1 MMAYNLCYCTLLD
14 KNAFRTGALQ
24 FDPNTMTRT
33 PIGEVFM
40 KPTVRTGLLP
50 EILEELLAAR
60 KRAKADLKNATDPM
74 QKAVLD
80 GRQLA
85 LKISANSVYGFTG
98 ATVGKLPCLEISASV
113 TAFGREM
120 IEKTKNRVESHYSI
134 ANGFEHNAVVVYGD
148 TDSVMV
154 KFGSSDIHAVMKMG
168 LEAAG
173 IVTGEFIRP
182 IKLEFEKVYWPYL
195 LINKK
200 RYAGLYWTNPDNYDK
215 MDTKGI
221 ETVRRDNC
229 SLVRDVID
237 TVLHKILIDR
247 SVEHAV
253 EFVKNT
259 ISDLLQNRL
268 DISQLVITKALSR
281 AAEDYDSKQAHVEL
295 AERMRKRDPATA
307 PAIGDR
313 VPYVMIKG
321 AKGAKG
327 FEKSEDPIYVLENNV
342 PIDTQF
348 YLEHQLSQPL
358 LRIFEPIMEN
368 PQSLLSGDHTRTIAV
383 ATPSVGGLMK
393 FAVKSLTCL
402 GCKTPLAHGEISVC
416 KHCKHR

>member
-1 MMAYNLCYCTLLD
+1 
-14 KNAFRTGALQ
+14 
-24 FDPNTMTRT
+24 
-33 PIGEVFM
+33 
-40 KPTVRTGLLP
+40 
-50 EILEELLAAR
+50 
-60 KRAKADLKNATDPM
+60 
-74 QKAVLD
+74 
-80 GRQLA
+80 
-85 LKISANSVYGFTG
+85 
-98 ATVGKLPCLEISASV
+98 
-113 TAFGREM
+113 
-120 IEKTKNRVESHYSI
+120 
-134 ANGFEHNAVVVYGD
+134 
-148 TDSVMV
+148 
-154 KFGSSDIHAVMKMG
+154 
-168 LEAAG
+168 
-173 IVTGEFIRP
+173 
-182 IKLEFEKVYWPYL
+182 
-195 LINKK
+195 
-200 RYAGLYWTNPDNYDK
+200 

-229 SLVRDVID
+229 SLVRDVVD

-247 SVEHAV
+247 SVEQAV

-281 AAEDYDSKQAHVEL
+281 AADAYDSKQAHVEL

-383 ATPSVGGLMK
+383 ATPSVGGLMR

-402 GCKTPLAHGEISVC
+402 GCKTPLAQGEISVC